1 MILWH
6 KLRQNMTAGPIVS
19 GKTDPEDANVKKWVL
34 RIAMTFV
41 VLVIAGF
48 WQLFFSSRPVLT
60 TDLAVLAGDGSSI
73 NYCELPVLT

>member
-1 MILWH
+1 MLWP
-6 KLRQNMTAGPIVS
+6 KWCQNMTAGPIVS

>member
-1 MILWH
+1 
-6 KLRQNMTAGPIVS
+6 MTAGPIVS

-48 WQLFFSSRPVLT
+48 WQLFFPQ
-60 TDLAVLAGDGSSI
+60 GQ
-73 NYCELPVLT
+73 C

>member
-1 MILWH
+1 MLWH
-6 KLRQNMTAGPIVS
+6 EWCQHMTAGPIVS

-48 WQLFFSSRPVLT
+48 GSYFFPQ
-60 TDLAVLAGDGSSI
+60 DQ
-73 NYCELPVLT
+73 C

>member
-1 MILWH
+1 
-6 KLRQNMTAGPIVS
+6 MTSAPIVS

-48 WQLFFSSRPVLT
+48 WQLFFPQ
-60 TDLAVLAGDGSSI
+60 GQ
-73 NYCELPVLT
+73 C

>member
-1 MILWH
+1 
-6 KLRQNMTAGPIVS
+6 
-19 GKTDPEDANVKKWVL
+19 
-34 RIAMTFV
+34 
-41 VLVIAGF
+41 VIAGF